1 MKSILFLKSFISIPF
16 KYAPLESTILVFQ
29 KIFNG
34 IAPTLEM
41 IAVAGFLN
49 TSISISQ
56 NKSEYKE
63 IFPYIIFLMLI
74 VASNWLFEKLVGFSN
89 TKLELKLKRNYRA
102 YITEKIAKLRYS
114 YIENEE
120 SWNLIFRISKDPE
133 LQIKDAFN
141 SFCSMMSLVVRI
153 ISVLLLLFYH
163 SWLSALIISMV
174 SIPLFLVAIKSGK
187 AIYEVSKTVA
197 KERRKS
203 DYIGWILTSREFTE
217 ERTLFQYGES
227 LSAKWLEIFENVR
240 KLEFKVGKAW
250 IIKSKVRGTF
260 TAMVAILVL
269 IIFLVPLS
277 KGTLSIGVFISLGY
291 GIMDLVNEMGWIL
304 SSLIEELSKKMEY
317 FKELQ
322 CFFELEEFEGALD
335 RPSENVLLETIE
347 FKNVS
352 FKYPKTNN
360 YILKDLSFKLQK
372 GKHYAIV
379 GANGSGK
386 TTITKLLTGLYDNF
400 EGDILINNKSI
411 RDYSFSDLKGL
422 TSVVYQ
428 DFSKYSIS
436 IKDNVAVG
444 NINKIDDINFSDKIT
459 DALEIIQLK
468 DKVDSLKDGI
478 KTELGKL
485 KESSIDLSGGQWQRI
500 AMARSIVSDS
510 ELVILDEPTAAL
522 DPISESNVYEN
533 FEQISKDRTTIF
545 ISHRLGSTKL
555 ANEILVLQ
563 DGKLAEVGSHEYL
576 INKKG
581 IYADMYEEKQYIN
594 FKSF

>member
-581 IYADMYEEKQYIN
+581 IYADMYESQKEWYAC
-594 FKSF
+594 

>member
-1 MKSILFLKSFISIPF
+1 
-16 KYAPLESTILVFQ
+16 
-29 KIFNG
+29 
-34 IAPTLEM
+34 
-41 IAVAGFLN
+41 
-49 TSISISQ
+49 
-56 NKSEYKE
+56 
-63 IFPYIIFLMLI
+63 
-74 VASNWLFEKLVGFSN
+74 
-89 TKLELKLKRNYRA
+89 
-102 YITEKIAKLRYS
+102 
-114 YIENEE
+114 
-120 SWNLIFRISKDPE
+120 
-133 LQIKDAFN
+133 
-141 SFCSMMSLVVRI
+141 MSLIVRI

-240 KLEFKVGKAW
+240 KLEFKVGKDW

-291 GIMDLVNEMGWIL
+291 GVMDLVNEMGWIL
-304 SSLIEELSKKMEY
+304 STLIEELSKKMEY

-352 FKYPKTNN
+352 FKYPQTNN

-411 RDYSFSDLKGL
+411 KDYSFSDLKGL

-444 NINKIDDINFSDKIT
+444 NINKIDDINFSDKIA

-522 DPISESNVYEN
+522 DPVSESNVYEN

-581 IYADMYEEKQYIN
+581 IYADMYESQKEWYAC
-594 FKSF
+594 

>member
-74 VASNWLFEKLVGFSN
+74 VASNWLFEKFVGFSN
-89 TKLELKLKRNYRA
+89 TKLELKLKRSYRA

-141 SFCSMMSLVVRI
+141 SFCSMMSLIVRI

-240 KLEFKVGKAW
+240 KLEFKVGKDW
-250 IIKSKVRGTF
+250 IIKSKVRGTL

-291 GIMDLVNEMGWIL
+291 GVMDLVNEMGWIL
-304 SSLIEELSKKMEY
+304 STLIEELSKKIEY

-352 FKYPKTNN
+352 FKYPQTNN
-360 YILKDLSFKLQK
+360 YILKDLSFKLQ
-372 GKHYAIV
+372 
-379 GANGSGK
+379 
-386 TTITKLLTGLYDNF
+386 
-400 EGDILINNKSI
+400 
-411 RDYSFSDLKGL
+411 
-422 TSVVYQ
+422 
-428 DFSKYSIS
+428 
-436 IKDNVAVG
+436 
-444 NINKIDDINFSDKIT
+444 
-459 DALEIIQLK
+459 
-468 DKVDSLKDGI
+468 
-478 KTELGKL
+478 
-485 KESSIDLSGGQWQRI
+485 
-500 AMARSIVSDS
+500 
-510 ELVILDEPTAAL
+510 
-522 DPISESNVYEN
+522 
-533 FEQISKDRTTIF
+533 
-545 ISHRLGSTKL
+545 
-555 ANEILVLQ
+555 
-563 DGKLAEVGSHEYL
+563 
-576 INKKG
+576 
-581 IYADMYEEKQYIN
+581 
-594 FKSF
+594 

>member
-240 KLEFKVGKAW
+240 KLEFKVGKDW

-291 GIMDLVNEMGWIL
+291 GVMDLVNEMGWIL

-468 DKVDSLKDGI
+468 DKVDSLKNGI

-581 IYADMYEEKQYIN
+581 IYADMYESQKEWYAC
-594 FKSF
+594 

>member
-74 VASNWLFEKLVGFSN
+74 VASNWLFEKFVGFSN
-89 TKLELKLKRNYRA
+89 TKLELKLKRSYRA

-141 SFCSMMSLVVRI
+141 SFCSMMSLIVRI

-240 KLEFKVGKAW
+240 KLEFKVGKDW
-250 IIKSKVRGTF
+250 IIKSKVRGTL

-291 GIMDLVNEMGWIL
+291 GVMDLVNEMGWIL
-304 SSLIEELSKKMEY
+304 STLIEELSKKIEY

-352 FKYPKTNN
+352 FKYPQTNN

-411 RDYSFSDLKGL
+411 KDYSFSDLKGL

-444 NINKIDDINFSDKIT
+444 NINKIDDINFSDKIA

-522 DPISESNVYEN
+522 DPVSESNVYEN

-581 IYADMYEEKQYIN
+581 IYADMYESQKEWYAC
-594 FKSF
+594 

>member
-74 VASNWLFEKLVGFSN
+74 VASNWLFEKFVGFSN
-89 TKLELKLKRNYRA
+89 TKLELKLKRSYRA

-141 SFCSMMSLVVRI
+141 SFCSMMSLIVRI

-240 KLEFKVGKAW
+240 KLEFKVGKDW

-291 GIMDLVNEMGWIL
+291 GVMDLVNEMGWIL
-304 SSLIEELSKKMEY
+304 STLIEELSKKMEY

-352 FKYPKTNN
+352 FKYPQTNN

-411 RDYSFSDLKGL
+411 KDYSFSDLKGL

-444 NINKIDDINFSDKIT
+444 NINKIDDINFSDKIA

-522 DPISESNVYEN
+522 DPVSESNVYEN

-581 IYADMYEEKQYIN
+581 IYADMYESQKEWYAC
-594 FKSF
+594 